1 MKKIRYFFFIAL
13 ASGLA
18 LLNSCSDDETVTP
31 VDETPTINFVGGA
44 GYISSNAT
52 LKVNETFKVGINA
65 FSNAATGANLV
76 KFTITRIF
84 NNIPATQDTTI
95 NTDQLNIEVHATAN
109 SQVGSETWYFKVTD
123 KNNKTKEISFTIT
136 TEAVTTY
143 GPIKEFSMK
152 ILGAQD
158 NATGSSF
165 ASIDGTVYSIT
176 DAKANAA
183 KIDWLYFY
191 GATNLATIA
200 SPNDADAASVFNNA
214 TWGLQTWSVRNNTL
228 FKEVTDAVNWAGIVN
243 DSLILI
249 QTASGVTNTK
259 INNLAVNDVL
269 SFIAATG
276 KKGMI
281 KVESI
286 DGTQTGTI
294 TISVKVQE

>member
-1 MKKIRYFFFIAL
+1 MKKFRYLLFIAL

-18 LLNSCSDDETVTP
+18 MLNSCSDDENPTP

-44 GYISSNAT
+44 GYISSDAT
-52 LKVNETFKVGINA
+52 LKVNEAFKVGINA
-65 FSNAATGANLV
+65 FSNATSGANLV

-95 NTDQLNIEVHATAN
+95 NTEQLNIEVHATAN
-109 SQVGSETWYFKVTD
+109 SQVGQEKWYFKVTD
-123 KNNKTKEISFTIT
+123 KNNQTKEISFTIT
-136 TEAVTTY
+136 TEAVITY
-143 GPIKEFSMK
+143 GTINEFSMK

-191 GATNLATIA
+191 GATNLATLA

-228 FKEVTDAVNWAGIVN
+228 FKKVTDPVDWNGIVN

-249 QTASGVTNTK
+249 NTASGVTNTK
-259 INNLAVNDVL
+259 SNNLVVNNYL
-269 SFIAATG
+269 SFITASG

-294 TISVKVQE
+294 TISVKVQQ